1 MAKLVTKQQR
11 LVLGVMN
18 PQSGYSR
25 VVTCMAAPKS
35 LGDIDYGYTI
45 ACGQQVRL
53 LTVRL
58 FFYPTAVDV
67 TKQVGF
73 KVLTGTT
80 VPSSEAAIQQWESVL
95 PITWRG
101 TGRDQW
107 IRYHGRDE
115 YVWTMN
121 RLYTGEGRRFGIW
134 AQCNWDGLENVQ
146 ASFEIMEG

>member
-25 VVTCMAAPKS
+25 VITCLAAPQG
-35 LGDIDYGYTI
+35 LAAIDYGYTI
-45 ACGQQVRL
+45 AVGQKVRL
-53 LTVRL
+53 ISVRL
-58 FFYPTAVDV
+58 FFYPTVPDTA
-67 TKQVGF
+67 KQVGF

-80 VPSSEAAIQQWESVL
+80 VPATQEAIRQWESVL

-101 TGRDQW
+101 TGLDQW
-107 IRYHGRDE
+107 YRYHGRDE
-115 YVWTMN
+115 YEWTMN
-121 RLYTGEGRRFGIW
+121 RLYIGEGRRFGIW
-134 AQCNWDGLENVQ
+134 AQCNWDGVEEVH